1 MSSTSWTEL
10 TTPRNFCLQL
20 TESANANPGNREK
33 ANYISMENNS
43 QISGPLKFKP
53 VWFKGKQWFHFQSPK
68 FPLALCCQFA
78 PHSWPLVTS
87 ELILDLIL
95 FPFPEYTRNGIIQ
108 YARAFRAWYLLSVTL
123 WGLNLVICIAV
134 WCSVVWCTTAAYL
147 FTRGWTCEW
156 FPVWGFMK
164 KSDIDIYILIFVSLW
179 CFD

>member
-43 QISGPLKFKP
+43 QISASLKFKP

-78 PHSWPLVTS
+78 PHS
-87 ELILDLIL
+87 
-95 FPFPEYTRNGIIQ
+95 
-108 YARAFRAWYLLSVTL
+108 
-123 WGLNLVICIAV
+123 
-134 WCSVVWCTTAAYL
+134 
-147 FTRGWTCEW
+147 
-156 FPVWGFMK
+156 
-164 KSDIDIYILIFVSLW
+164 
-179 CFD
+179 

>member
-1 MSSTSWTEL
+1 MVPFST
-10 TTPRNFCLQL
+10 PKV
-20 TESANANPGNREK
+20 P
-33 ANYISMENNS
+33 
-43 QISGPLKFKP
+43 SGPLL
-53 VWFKGKQWFHFQSPK
+53 S
-68 FPLALCCQFA
+68 
-78 PHSWPLVTS
+78 
-87 ELILDLIL
+87 ILTPFLTLGNKWTDFGPYT

-108 YARAFRAWYLLSVTL
+108 YARAFGAWYLLSVTL

-179 CFD
+179 CFDLKKNFFFSNITAFQVVKHQCSCRSRQYRRSPEPKRRL